1 MARSFLLKELAERLN
16 ARLIGDPERVVRGL
30 GSLERAT
37 EDQVSHFS
45 NPAYRGHLAGSRA
58 AAVILKAED
67 QGDWQGNALV
77 VSDPYLAFARVSQL
91 FVPEPALPE
100 GTDPDARIAADAV
113 IDERAR
119 IGPGAV
125 IGARTRLGAGVQIHA
140 NAVVGPDCEIGAGTV
155 LYPNAVVYQEVR
167 IGERCVIHAGAVLGA
182 DGFGF
187 APDARGELHAIA
199 QLGGLV
205 IGNDVS
211 VGAGTTIDRGAID
224 DTVIEDGVK
233 IDNQVQIGHNCRV
246 GAHSVICGCVGL
258 VGSTRIGRHCVLAG
272 GVGVGG
278 SAPISICDRVTVTGM
293 THVSGSISEPG
304 IYSGGV
310 IHSRSRS
317 WKRNALRLKHLDALF
332 RRVAELERRLGRKP
346 RE

>member
-1 MARSFLLKELAERLN
+1 MERSFLLKELAERLN
-16 ARLIGDPERVVRGL
+16 ARLVGDPLRVIRGL
-30 GSLERAT
+30 GSLEGAT
-37 EDQVSHFS
+37 ADQVSHFS
-45 NPAYRGHLAGSRA
+45 NPAYRSQLAASRA
-58 AAVILKAED
+58 AAVILREED
-67 QGDWQGNALV
+67 QGGWPGNALI

-91 FVPEPALPE
+91 FAPDPELPE
-100 GTDPDARIAADAV
+100 GTHPGAHVARDV
-113 IDERAR
+113 VLEGKAR

-125 IGARTRLGAGVQIHA
+125 IGARTRLGEGVHVHA
-140 NAVVGPDCEIGAGTV
+140 NAVVGEDCEIGAGTV
-155 LYPNAVVYQEVR
+155 LYPNAVVYHAVR
-167 IGERCVIHAGAVLGA
+167 VGERCVVHAGAVLGA

-187 APDARGELHAIA
+187 APDGDGVLHAIA

-233 IDNQVQIGHNCRV
+233 IDNQVQIGHNCHV
-246 GAHSVICGCVGL
+246 GAHSVICGCVGI

-278 SAPISICDRVTVTGM
+278 STPVSICDGVTVTGM
-293 THVSGSISEPG
+293 THVSGSIGEPG

-332 RRVAELERRLGRKP
+332 RRVAALERRFGGKRSK
-346 RE
+346 